1 MSRTRSADYDQIR
14 SGIVETTAALFA
26 ARGYAATSIGDIA
39 QACACSKSR
48 LYHYFESKEAILSS
62 MLLEHVETLLQGG
75 SEILGR
81 DSDPVETFRELV
93 RFYLEI
99 YAFSSNKHVVL
110 LTCLEFLPPTQRED
124 IKNKERQLIA
134 SVQRVLSL
142 IRPDLHRTAAEG
154 AADAML
160 FFGMINWTYT
170 WFDPA
175 GTMSAAAL
183 AERCIALFLDGY
195 RSDSFAALSKKVGT
209 AAPRPRKRQ
218 RAA

>member
-14 SGIVETTAALFA
+14 SGIVEKTAALFA

-48 LYHYFESKEAILSS
+48 LYHYFDSKEAILSS

-75 SEILGR
+75 TEILGR

-99 YAFSSNKHVVL
+99 YAFSSDKHVVL
-110 LTCLEFLPPTQRED
+110 LTCLEFLPPEQRDD
-124 IKNKERQLIA
+124 IKDKERQLIEA
-134 SVQRVLSL
+134 VQRILGR
-142 IRPDLHRTAAEG
+142 IRPDLHRTAAE
-154 AADAML
+154 AKADAML

-170 WFDPA
+170 WFNPA
-175 GTMSAAAL
+175 GSMNAAML
-183 AERCIALFLDGY
+183 AERCAALFLDGY
-195 RSDSFAALSKKVGT
+195 GGGSVAALSKKPATV
-209 AAPRPRKRQ
+209 APKQRKRQ
-218 RAA
+218 HAA